1 MRESLHTRVLIW
13 VKTIL
18 NHVGTRAILPNYEG
32 SCMVYRPEWYENTNT
47 VYNPFPTGIKK
58 CKILIID
65 AQMVSKIDDNSPTL
79 L

>member
-1 MRESLHTRVLIW
+1 
-13 VKTIL
+13 
-18 NHVGTRAILPNYEG
+18 
-32 SCMVYRPEWYENTNT
+32 MVYRPEWYENTNT